1 VKQAKT
7 RNPVGWGYIEDA
19 PDPTERKAALDMLA
33 VFLDGKVPEPVD
45 APVAKAIKLTPGR
58 VEIPVA
64 LANWLSDKHNDRLLH
79 ALGRSFHDL
88 ARLRELTPLPAPDI
102 VATPDSE
109 TALGRI
115 LEWADRERLAVIP
128 FGGGS
133 SVVGGVTAEKFD
145 AFNGCVSVDLQDMRG
160 LVELDER
167 SRVAEFRGGT
177 LGPDVDAALKPQDLS
192 LRYFPQSYF
201 HSTVGGWVATRGA
214 GHFSTLHAKIEDQ
227 VQALR
232 VMLPDGRI
240 SETRPLPASSVGIDP
255 NRLWCGS
262 EGFLGIITSAR
273 LRIHPR
279 PRYRETQ
286 GIVFADFDQALEAAR
301 EILQSGLWPAQLRM
315 LDPLEHL
322 QSRLMQGRSAEGALM
337 ILGFESGHLPVDN
350 AMQAALAITREH
362 GGIPEVN
369 DGNQGDSVSDWRQA
383 FFRQPYL
390 RDLLMDYGMIL
401 DTFET
406 AVPWSRLPGFYHS
419 VRDATQAAID
429 RICGHG
435 IVMGRTTHAYPDG
448 ISLYFSFFALSRPG
462 ALTEQWYAIKAA
474 ASDAVMNG
482 GGTISHHHAMG
493 RDHKPWARQEIP
505 LPFRDAI
512 RAAKS
517 SLDPNG
523 IMNPGLWFDD

>member
-1 VKQAKT
+1 MTQDKT

-19 PDPTERKAALDMLA
+19 PDAAERKAALDMLA
-33 VFLDGKVPEPVD
+33 VFLDGKVPEPA
-45 APVAKAIKLTPGR
+45 APPTAEAITLTPARIKLPAELG
-58 VEIPVA
+58 E
-64 LANWLSDKHNDRLLH
+64 WLSNDHTTRLLH

-88 ARLRELTPLPAPDI
+88 ARLRERTPLPAPDA
-102 VATPDSE
+102 VASPDSE
-109 TALGRI
+109 ESLSRI
-115 LEWADRERLAVIP
+115 LEWADQERLAVIP

-133 SVVGGVTAEKFD
+133 SVVGGVTPD
-145 AFNGCVSVDLQDMRG
+145 NLDSFNGCVSVDLQRMSG

-279 PRYRETQ
+279 PRYRDTT
-286 GIVFADFDQALEAAR
+286 GIVFADFEQALEAAR
-301 EILQSGLWPAQLRM
+301 EILQSGLWPAQLRI

-322 QSRLMQGRSAEGALM
+322 QSRMMQGRSAEGALM
-337 ILGFESGHLPVDN
+337 ILGFESGHLPVEHS
-350 AMQAALAITREH
+350 MQAALAITREH
-362 GGIPEVN
+362 GGTPET
-369 DGNQGDSVSDWRQA
+369 GGGQGDGVSDWRQA
-383 FFRQPYL
+383 FFRQPYI
-390 RDLLMDYGMIL
+390 RDVLMDYGMIL

-406 AVPWSRLPGFYHS
+406 AVPWSLLPDFYHS
-419 VRDATQAAID
+419 VREATQAAID
-429 RICGHG
+429 RHCGHG

-448 ISLYFSFFALSRPG
+448 ISLYFSFFARSHPG
-462 ALTEQWYAIKAA
+462 GLTEQWHAIKTA
-474 ASDAVMNG
+474 ASDAVMAG

-493 RDHKPWARQEIP
+493 RDHKPWAKQEIP
-505 LPFRDAI
+505 LPFRNAI

>member
-1 VKQAKT
+1 MAHART
-7 RNPVGWGYIEDA
+7 RNPTGWGYIEDA
-19 PDPTERKAALDMLA
+19 PDQTERKAALEMLS
-33 VFLDGKVPEPVD
+33 VFLDGQLPEQSEPPQ
-45 APVAKAIKLTPGR
+45 AESITLTPARIGLPG
-58 VEIPVA
+58 E
-64 LANWLSDKHNDRLLH
+64 LADWLSTDHETRLLH

-88 ARLRELTPLPAPDI
+88 ARLRETTPLPAPDV
-102 VATPDSE
+102 VASPDTE
-109 TALGRI
+109 QALGRI
-115 LEWADRERLAVIP
+115 LAWAEREHLAVIP

-133 SVVGGVTAEKFD
+133 SVVGGVTPDNMAQY
-145 AFNGCVSVDLQDMRG
+145 NGCVSVDLQQLSG
-160 LVELDER
+160 LMDLDSR

-177 LGPDVDAALKPQDLS
+177 LGPDVDAALKPHELS

-232 VMLPDGRI
+232 VMLPDGRTV
-240 SETRPLPASSVGIDP
+240 ETRPLPASSVGIDP

-279 PRYRETQ
+279 PRYRETR
-286 GIVFADFDQALEAAR
+286 GIVFADFEQALEAAR
-301 EILQSGLWPAQLRM
+301 EIVQSGLWPAQLRL

-337 ILGFESGHLPVDN
+337 ILGFESGHLPVDH
-350 AMQAALAITREH
+350 AMHSAVAMTRDH
-362 GGIPEVN
+362 GGRPEDN
-369 DGNQGDSVSDWRQA
+369 SGSNDSVSDWRQA

-406 AVPWSRLPGFYHS
+406 AVPWSSLPDFYYN
-419 VRDATQAAID
+419 VRDATHAAIE
-429 RICGHG
+429 RVCGHG
-435 IVMGRTTHAYPDG
+435 LVTARTTHAYPDG
-448 ISLYFSFFALSRPG
+448 ISLYFSFFARSRVG
-462 ALTEQWYAIKAA
+462 ALTEQWQEIKAA
-474 ASDAVMNG
+474 ASDAVMDG

-505 LPFRDAI
+505 QPFREAI

-517 SLDPNG
+517 SLDPEG
-523 IMNPGLWFDD
+523 IMNPGLWFED